1 MVFRWKHLIEKQ
13 LPAIDVIDLAAEHDY
28 FFAHKR
34 QFAPEYSQKA
44 YMAMRQKEFAI
55 GDYLDW

>member
-34 QFAPEYSQKA
+34 QFAPEYS
-44 YMAMRQKEFAI
+44 
-55 GDYLDW
+55 